1 MDNIT
6 DCGHGQ
12 IRVATHNND
21 PVLDQFRVE
30 SRAEL
35 LADLASLS
43 DKLQVLSDYLRAA
56 DRHAEAQM
64 VFAMA
69 ETARNRRREHLVCC
83 ACAGTG
89 VRR

>member
-1 MDNIT
+1 MDNIA

-30 SRAEL
+30 SREQL
-35 LADLASLS
+35 LAKLEALAV
-43 DKLQVLSDYLRAA
+43 KLQALGDYLRAA

-64 VFAMA
+64 AFSMA
-69 ETARNRRREHLVCC
+69 ETARNRHREHLVCC
-83 ACAGTG
+83 ACAGAG